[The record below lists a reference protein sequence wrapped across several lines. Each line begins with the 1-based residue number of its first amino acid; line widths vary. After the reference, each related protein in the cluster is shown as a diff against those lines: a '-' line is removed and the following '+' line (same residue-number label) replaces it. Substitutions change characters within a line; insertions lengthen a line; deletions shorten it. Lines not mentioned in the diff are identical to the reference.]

1 MSSDV
6 DYYDVQRMIEE
17 EASRLRGRIDNL
29 RADVNAALDELREQ
43 IGAERVD
50 RQDALE
56 SVVRMVNSRTEHLA

>member
-1 MSSDV
+1 MSSV

-43 IGAERVD
+43 LGAERIE